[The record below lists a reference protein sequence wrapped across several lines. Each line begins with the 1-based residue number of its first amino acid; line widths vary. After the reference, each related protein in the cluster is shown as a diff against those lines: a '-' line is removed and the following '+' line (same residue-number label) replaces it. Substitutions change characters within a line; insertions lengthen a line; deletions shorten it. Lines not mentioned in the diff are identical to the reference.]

1 MLPLGDGV
9 ADRHVM
15 VDEDLLAR
23 ICDYAS
29 VSVKDTVLEI
39 GAGTGNLTEALLGR
53 GCKVIAVEKDDRF
66 YDYLAKAFP
75 RQEKLTLISGDA
87 TKMKLPS
94 FTKVVSN
101 LPYSISKKITL
112 HLLNQDF
119 KFAVLV
125 YQREFAEKLTAKPGT
140 QNYKFISA
148 LAQSAA
154 DLEILEEVPSS
165 AFQPQ
170 PNVWS
175 AVVKLTP
182 KKKLG
187 EDYIS
192 FLRDLFNHKNKKI
205 RNILSKAPDEFADA
219 RPCELSPG
227 ELYRLHSL
235 I

>member
-9 ADRHVM
+9 GDRHVM
-15 VDEDLLAR
+15 VDEELLAR

-29 VSVKDTVLEI
+29 VSEKDTILEI

-53 GCKVIAVEKDDRF
+53 GCKVIAVEKDERF
-66 YDYLAKAFP
+66 YDYLAKAFSK
-75 RQEKLTLISGDA
+75 EKKLTLLAGDA

-101 LPYSISKKITL
+101 LPYSISRKITER
-112 HLLNQDF
+112 LLSEDF
-119 KFAVLV
+119 TVAVLV

-140 QNYKFISA
+140 ENYKFISV

-154 DLEILEEVPSS
+154 ELEILEELHSS

-170 PNVWS
+170 PSVWS

-192 FLRDLFNHKNKKI
+192 FLRDLFTHKNKKI

-219 RPCELSPG
+219 RPCGLSPAG
-227 ELYRLHSL
+227 LYRLHSL